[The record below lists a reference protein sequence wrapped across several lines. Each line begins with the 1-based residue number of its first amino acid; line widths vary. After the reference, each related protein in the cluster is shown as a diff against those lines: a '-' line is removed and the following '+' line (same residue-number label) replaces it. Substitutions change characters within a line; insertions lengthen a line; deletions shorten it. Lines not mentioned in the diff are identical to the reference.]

1 MPVIH
6 LTTFIAAPQDRVFD
20 LSRSVSLNKQSMS
33 QHQEK
38 IIDGVMSGLM
48 NEGDTVT
55 WKAKHLFRERILKV
69 KLTKMQRPDYFA
81 DEQVEGDFASMKHEH
96 HFKPIENGTIMIDQF
111 HFESPRGLLGKWFNK
126 IYLENYLKRLLLGR
140 NELIKK
146 AAESNQWKQFLS

>member
-20 LSRSVSLNKQSMS
+20 LSRSVSLHKQSMS

-38 IIDGVMSGLM
+38 IIAGVMSGLM

-69 KLTKMQRPDYFA
+69 KLTKMQRPDYFV

>member
-20 LSRSVSLNKQSMS
+20 LSRSVSLHKQSMS

-69 KLTKMQRPDYFA
+69 NLTKMQRPDYFA

>member
-6 LTTFIAAPQDRVFD
+6 LTTFIAAPQERVFD
-20 LSRSVSLNKQSMS
+20 LSRSVSLHKQSMS
-33 QHQEK
+33 HHQET
-38 IIDGVMSGLM
+38 IINGVMSGLM

-55 WKAKHLFRERILKV
+55 WKAKHLYRERILKV

-111 HFESPRGLLGKWFNK
+111 HFESPRGLIGKWFNK
-126 IYLENYLKRLLLGR
+126 IYLEKYLKRLLLGR

-146 AAESNQWKQFLS
+146 AAESNQWKQYLS

>member
-20 LSRSVSLNKQSMS
+20 LSRSVSLHKQSMS